1 MPAGGLAQNMDEE
14 AFKAFLE
21 AHTRLIAPLSRQSAL
36 AYFEATQTGKKEA
49 YERYADLSLAER
61 MIYADQEAFR
71 RIEAFKDSGKVQDP
85 VLARQLELLYNAF
98 LANQI
103 PLELLER
110 ITRKEASVE
119 ETFNTFPYEI
129 DSRPVSNNEITRIL
143 KEETDSG
150 RLEKAYEAQKAV
162 GKAVA
167 PELLE
172 LIKLRNEAARGLG
185 FSDYYTMSLKLDE
198 QDASWVHAL
207 FGELKTLTD
216 SPYKALKETLDEA
229 LSVRYGIPKDAL
241 MPWHYQDP
249 FFQAAPEVFGTGTEA
264 LFKGKD
270 VVELAKFY
278 YASLGIPVY
287 DILSRSQPITPAPG
301 KNPHAY
307 AIDIDR
313 SGDIRVFLNVEN
325 DAYWMDTL
333 LHELGHAAYD
343 RYIDPALPYTLRIP
357 AHTFVTEAIAMFFER
372 LPKTAAWLRDMGLL
386 NQVEAKRLDPGLKAA
401 LRADELVFARWDM
414 VMTRFEKA
422 LYEDPDQDLDALWWR
437 LVQDYQGLT
446 PPKRKNPD
454 WAAKIH
460 FSSSPAYYHNY
471 LLGELLASQLY
482 AKILDDVVGAE
493 RNAEPSLVAEPR
505 LKGFLTE
512 NIFRYGA
519 KYRWDDLIEKALGQ
533 PLSPEAF
540 IRQFGEMPEQA
551 PNPLRSPG
559 RGFP

>member
-1 MPAGGLAQNMDEE
+1 MPTGGLAQNMDEE
-14 AFKAFLE
+14 AFEAFLE

-49 YERYADLSLAER
+49 YERYSDLSLAER
-61 MIYADQEAFR
+61 MIYADPEAFR

-85 VLARQLELLYNAF
+85 ALARQLELLYNAF

-110 ITRKEASVE
+110 ITRKETSVE

-129 DSRPVSNNEITRIL
+129 DGKPVSNNEITRIL

-172 LIKLRNEAARGLG
+172 LINLRNEAARGLG

-198 QDASWVHAL
+198 QDTSWVHAL
-207 FGELKTLTD
+207 FGELKALTD

-372 LPKTAAWLRDMGLL
+372 LPRTAAWLRDMGLL

-414 VMTRFEKA
+414 VMTRFERA

-446 PPKRKNPD
+446 PPKRKNQD

-482 AKILDDVVGAE
+482 AKVLDDVVGAE
-493 RNAEPSLVAEPR
+493 RNTEPSLVAEPR

-519 KYRWDDLIEKALGQ
+519 EYRWDDLIVKALGQ

-540 IRQFGEMPEQA
+540 IRQFGGMPEQA
-551 PNPLRSPG
+551 P
-559 RGFP
+559 

>member
-1 MPAGGLAQNMDEE
+1 MSHGASTQNGET
-14 AFKAFLE
+14 AFQSFLD
-21 AHTRLIAPLSRQSAL
+21 AHNRLIAPLNKQAAL
-36 AYFEATQTGKKEA
+36 SYFEATQTGKKEA
-49 YERYADLSLAER
+49 YDRYADLSLVER
-61 MIYADQEAFR
+61 LVYADPEAFG
-71 RIEAFKDSGKVQDP
+71 RIKAFKDTGKVQDP
-85 VLARQLELLYNAF
+85 TLARQLTLLYNAF

-103 PLELLER
+103 PPELLER

-129 DSRPVSNNEITRIL
+129 DGQRVSNNEINRIL
-143 KEETDSG
+143 KEETDST

-172 LIKLRNEAARGLG
+172 LVRLRNEAANYLG
-185 FSDYYTMSLKLDE
+185 FPDYYTMSLKLDE
-198 QDASWVHAL
+198 QDASEVHAL
-207 FGELKTLTD
+207 FDELKALTD
-216 SPYKALKETLDEA
+216 GPYKALKETLDRA
-229 LSVRYGIPKDAL
+229 LAIRYGIQKDAL

-249 FFQAAPEVFGTGTEA
+249 FFQAAPDVFGAGTEA

-270 VVELAKFY
+270 VVELTKFY

-287 DILSRSQPITPAPG
+287 DILARSQPITPAPG

-307 AIDIDR
+307 TIDIDR
-313 SGDIRVFLNVEN
+313 LGDIRVFLNVEN

-333 LHELGHAAYD
+333 LHEFGHAIYD
-343 RYIDPALPYTLRIP
+343 RYIDPELPYTLRIA

-372 LPKTAAWLRDMGLL
+372 LPKSAAWLLDMGLL
-386 NQVEAKRLDPGLKAA
+386 DPSGAKRLAPGLKAS

-414 VMTRFEKA
+414 VMARFERQ

-437 LVQDYQGLT
+437 LVHEYQGLK

-454 WAAKIH
+454 WAAKVH

-482 AKILDDVVGAE
+482 ATLLSDVLGA
-493 RNAEPSLVAEPR
+493 NPDAEPSLVADPR
-505 LKGFLTE
+505 LKGFLIE
-512 NIFRYGA
+512 KIFRHGA
-519 KYRWDDLIEKALGQ
+519 RYRWDELIKQATGQ
-533 PLSPEAF
+533 PLTPEFFA
-540 IRQFGEMPEQA
+540 RQFAQTSQQA
-551 PNPLRSPG
+551 R
-559 RGFP
+559 